1 MYYHENFYAN
11 YFYFLIYGIYT
22 DAGRMEGTFYLL
34 ETTPEG
40 FMLLRTPPKPALPE
54 TLLQFSTL
62 LLATQ

>member
-1 MYYHENFYAN
+1 MK
-11 YFYFLIYGIYT
+11 
-22 DAGRMEGTFYLL
+22 GTVYLL